1 MAVIGDF
8 VEQEMGGGEV
18 PQGSCG
24 TERLHSGVISV
35 LEGKK
40 QARVGRTSLVV
51 VVSYATAYSA
61 WFGIFC
67 SSYIYK
73 IPGLVTK
80 IGASVTACT

>member
-1 MAVIGDF
+1 MLSRKW
-8 VEQEMGGGEV
+8 GEGKFHRV
-18 PQGSCG
+18 PVGRNGYIVVLS
-24 TERLHSGVISV
+24 SV